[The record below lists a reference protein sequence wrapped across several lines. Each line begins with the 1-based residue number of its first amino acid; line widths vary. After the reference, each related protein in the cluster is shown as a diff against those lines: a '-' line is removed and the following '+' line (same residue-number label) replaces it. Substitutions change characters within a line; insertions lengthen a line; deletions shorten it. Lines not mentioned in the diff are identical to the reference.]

1 MLILNANKLAQTLLF
16 QKADAKELKKKVQNE
31 NVSIYLLQKDISA
44 ICMSIVQQKNVFL
57 TSLLAFK
64 LKHSNKCQFK
74 SLNLSVKHTSWPH
87 IRVWDSSQVTTCNA
101 SVQNICK
108 KSGCSHVAAQLA
120 PELDLHVEAESLLSV
135 CSVRLTLLSR
145 VAISCWL
152 AVESRKLLICPFR
165 GSSTSTSMS

>member
-31 NVSIYLLQKDISA
+31 NVSIYLLQKEISVV
-44 ICMSIVQQKNVFL
+44 CMSIVQQNNVFL
-57 TSLLAFK
+57 TFLLAFK
-64 LKHSNKCQFK
+64 LKHSKCKFK
-74 SLNLSVKHTSWPH
+74 SLNLSVKHKSWPH
-87 IRVWDSSQVTTCNA
+87 IMVWDSSQVTTCNA
-101 SVQNICK
+101 SVQNICN

-120 PELDLHVEAESLLSV
+120 PELDLHIEAESFLSV